1 MSDSVY
7 SDEEKDIEEAEKRST
22 VKPIHYTL
30 PPLNLHRVDTA
41 RNRKRESTTEKRKT
55 KRESRREL
63 KRTSERDPTP
73 YYTGLEGE
81 HRGKENDES
90 AYSLGQRSESIRFE
104 SKGKAKLITS
114 DSTKVLTSRQSNPT
128 AESKHKSRRTS
139 TNRSSKPLAPA
150 EPTKERHSRRSLHSR
165 PQSQAR
171 KSIAAADGKKPREHS
186 RQQSSSYPYFD
197 SAGVETPDKPRAS
210 IDNALSPAEASLD
223 FAKADARP
231 SLFARDLSGNLTFY
245 GGDDDEPTIEHL
257 DSSSIGFRTSKG
269 RISTTAR
276 QSRLASLHLSSQHH
290 VPQVPVKS
298 ERRGTVIPIS
308 PTGRS
313 VGQGQGQD
321 KVEQDKLKGRVLS
334 GELESESVKTPE
346 SEGQQQQQGQG
357 GKTWGSLKSIMGRGS
372 RWASGDYWDK
382 QGKDDK
388 VFI

>member
-7 SDEEKDIEEAEKRST
+7 SDEEKDIEEAEKRTT
-22 VKPIHYTL
+22 VKPSHYTL

-41 RNRKRESTTEKRKT
+41 RNRKRESTTEKRRT
-55 KRESRREL
+55 KRDSRREL

-73 YYTGLEGE
+73 YYTGLDEE
-81 HRGKENDES
+81 HGGKENNES
-90 AYSLGQRSESIRFE
+90 AYSLGQRSSSIRFE

-114 DSTKVLTSRQSNPT
+114 DSTKVLTSRHST
-128 AESKHKSRRTS
+128 TVEGKRRSRRTS
-139 TNRSSKPLAPA
+139 TNRTSKPLALT

-171 KSIAAADGKKPREHS
+171 KSVVADGKKPREHS

-197 SAGVETPDKPRAS
+197 SAGIETPDKPRSS
-210 IDNALSPAEASLD
+210 IGNTLSIAEGSLTFSKTD
-223 FAKADARP
+223 TKP

-245 GGDDDEPTIEHL
+245 GGDNDEPTIEHL

-276 QSRLASLHLSSQHH
+276 QSRLASLHLSSQQH
-290 VPQVPVKS
+290 VPQVPAKS
-298 ERRGTVIPIS
+298 VRRGTVIPVS
-308 PTGRS
+308 PTRRTVS
-313 VGQGQGQD
+313 
-321 KVEQDKLKGRVLS
+321 EQNKMGEEKGKDQVMS
-334 GELESESVKTPE
+334 GALQSESMKTPE
-346 SEGQQQQQGQG
+346 PDEVQQQQGQG
-357 GKTWGSLKSIMGRGS
+357 RKTWGSLKSIMGRGS
-372 RWASGDYWDK
+372 RWVSGGDYWEK